1 MNFVVTLIQILF
13 AAVLHIST
21 IKTASINKEDQKTVK
36 GDKNVVV
43 SFMQVFNKSR
53 CQTREVLVDIYKEY
67 PDRIEHTYI
76 PACVILKRCSGC
88 CNDEAMECVPTRT
101 RNVTMEVLQVREK
114 VSQHLSQLSF
124 VEHEECDCRQKPE
137 VKIKKEKGKGQKRKR
152 KKQRDTAGIAE
163 AYASSTGRCERCSER
178 RNRFFTQDPLTCKCS
193 CKFTQL
199 DCKSRRLELNERT
212 CRCDKPR
219 R

>member
-137 VKIKKEKGKGQKRKR
+137 VKIKKEKDSGDRMPRLVKTFQAMASGGGTATSPLPSVQLATRATMPHKRQEEVTVYTSHLA
-152 KKQRDTAGIAE
+152 QRQNE
-163 AYASSTGRCERCSER
+163 FY
-178 RNRFFTQDPLTCKCS
+178 
-193 CKFTQL
+193 
-199 DCKSRRLELNERT
+199 LEEFSFHQV
-212 CRCDKPR
+212 
-219 R
+219 

>member
-163 AYASSTGRCERCSER
+163 AYASSTGCLGQSMVS
-178 RNRFFTQDPLTCKCS
+178 LLMVGLLSK
-193 CKFTQL
+193 
-199 DCKSRRLELNERT
+199 ELF
-212 CRCDKPR
+212 C
-219 R
+219 

>member
-137 VKIKKEKGKGQKRKR
+137 VKIKKEN
-152 KKQRDTAGIAE
+152 
-163 AYASSTGRCERCSER
+163 RCERCSER